1 MPVTEITGS
10 WFWCRHGVFMIF
22 SVDFFPSVWYRKW
35 DKNLLLSA
43 EKPAPLFNIMQRSF
57 YVMEVIRKS
66 GNRKGEIP
74 ARKKLMP
81 ALKMTENICFQGV

>member
-1 MPVTEITGS
+1 MFRRCFLLLIA
-10 WFWCRHGVFMIF
+10 HNLIF
-22 SVDFFPSVWYRKW
+22 LCFFPSVWYRKW

>member
-1 MPVTEITGS
+1 MLIA
-10 WFWCRHGVFMIF
+10 HNLIF
-22 SVDFFPSVWYRKW
+22 LCFFPSVWYRKW

-66 GNRKGEIP
+66 GNRLIHQLIFHKMVDN
-74 ARKKLMP
+74 KKDH
-81 ALKMTENICFQGV
+81 